1 MKYQTMKN
9 ILLFDTHTYVKKLKS
24 AGFSEAQAEAQV
36 NALVDIVNDQMV
48 SKQYLDLR
56 FAALKTDIIKWVL
69 GIAGAQ
75 AAFIVALLKLL

>member
-1 MKYQTMKN
+1 MKN
-9 ILLFDTHTYVKKLKS
+9 VLLFDTHTYVKKLKS
-24 AGFSEAQAEAQV
+24 VGFSEEQAEAQV
-36 NALVDIVNDQMV
+36 SALADIVNEQMV

-56 FAALKTDIIKWVL
+56 LAVLKTDIIKWVL